1 MLRNK
6 NKKEK
11 TNFKTKIGEGHGLS
25 APLKGRNLKRVPT
38 TVTD

>member
-11 TNFKTKIGEGHGLS
+11 TNKKMISKIAKTLAVVHTHTHTHTRYI
-25 APLKGRNLKRVPT
+25 VF
-38 TVTD
+38 